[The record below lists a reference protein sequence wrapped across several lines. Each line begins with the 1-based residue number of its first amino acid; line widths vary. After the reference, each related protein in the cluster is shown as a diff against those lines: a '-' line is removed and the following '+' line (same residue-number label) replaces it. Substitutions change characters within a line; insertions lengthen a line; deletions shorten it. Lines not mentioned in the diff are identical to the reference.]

1 MTGGGSI
8 FTKEGGRVTH
18 GFELHCDPEVGPN
31 NLEINWGGGNN
42 FHLTELLT
50 AICTDDPT
58 IAPRPPSADFDTY
71 NGTGTGLCNNVPGA
85 TITFVLTDAG
95 EPGKKDFASFEIS
108 GCPGGLTLSVS
119 GNLNKGNQQA
129 HKTN

>member
-31 NLEINWGGGNN
+31 NLEINFSGNHC
-42 FHLTELLT
+42 HLTELLT
-50 AICTDDPT
+50 AVCTDDPA

-71 NGTGTGLCNNVPGA
+71 NGTGTMTCNSDPSC

-95 EPGKKDFASFEIS
+95 EPGKKDFASYNIACPDS
-108 GCPGGLTLSVS
+108 GLALTVS